1 MLRFRNLRFLSLQRP
16 LSRVGRRQWLRGMLA
31 ITTAF
36 CVAVLNSCAQPSP
49 SSDAASSGTTA
60 AAAPSVVRID
70 FAYYNPVS
78 LVLKAEGW
86 LEEDLAKDNVKVEW
100 VQSQGSNK
108 ALELLNSRS
117 IDFGSTAGA
126 AALLGKANGNPIKSV
141 YIYSKPEWTA
151 LVTRADTGISKVEDL
166 KGKKVAATKGTDPH
180 IFLLRALDQVGL
192 SESDIE
198 VVQLQ
203 HADGRTALERGDVD
217 AWAGL
222 DPHMAKTELEQG
234 SKLFFRNP
242 DLNTYGFLNVRE
254 EFANAHPAY
263 VERVLATYEKARQ
276 WSLENPAEL
285 ESILAEAAGL
295 EKNVAAKQLER
306 TDLSNSVIGTI
317 HKDTITAAGDVLK
330 KSGVV
335 PANTDVN
342 AVVDSLVDPQ
352 FIEKVAA
359 R

>member
-1 MLRFRNLRFLSLQRP
+1 MNRLFNLQFPFLAQILPFSL
-16 LSRVGRRQWLRGMLA
+16 GRRRLWQRGILA
-31 ITTAF
+31 VTAAF
-36 CVAVLNSCAQPSP
+36 CVAVLHSCAQPSNP
-49 SSDAASSGTTA
+49 GNTASTTA
-60 AAAPSVVRID
+60 PPSVVRVD

-78 LVLKAEGW
+78 LVLKDKGW

-141 YIYSKPEWTA
+141 YIFSKPEWTA
-151 LVTRADTGISKVEDL
+151 LVTRPDTGIVKVEDL
-166 KGKKVAATKGTDPH
+166 KGKKVAATKGTDPY

-192 SESDIE
+192 SESDLE

-203 HADGRTALERGDVD
+203 HADGRAALERGDVD

-234 SKLFFRNP
+234 SILFFRNP

-254 EFANAHPAY
+254 EFANTHPDY
-263 VERVLATYEKARQ
+263 VERVLAAYEKARL
-276 WSLENPAEL
+276 WSIENPAEL
-285 ESILAEAAGL
+285 EATLATAASL

-306 TDLSNSVIGTI
+306 TDLSNSVIGTV
-317 HKDTITAAGDVLK
+317 HKDTIIASGDVLK

-335 PANTDVN
+335 PSDTDVS
-342 AVVDSLVDPQ
+342 AVANSLVDPQ